1 LPLYPTEPRSRGVV
15 GARCFPRGGDSGTL
29 GPWAIAGRILRPPRP
44 RTLPRPEMP
53 LNIPIDGD
61 VAILSN
67 FARLM
72 NDPRYVDAQQ
82 DLRDL
87 LDQGYRKFVLDLSG
101 ARETGPS
108 FLGLLMTLTRQVEH
122 DRGEAVLANLSREMQ
137 RYLGEMQMEDYWEVF
152 ASVQEATEFLRRR
165 SA

>member
-1 LPLYPTEPRSRGVV
+1 
-15 GARCFPRGGDSGTL
+15 
-29 GPWAIAGRILRPPRP
+29 
-44 RTLPRPEMP
+44 MP
-53 LNIPIDGD
+53 LNIRIDGD

-72 NDPRYVDAQQ
+72 NDPRYVDARG

-137 RYLGEMQMEDYWEVF
+137 RYLGEMQMEDYWDVF
-152 ASVQEATEFLRRR
+152 ASVQEGTEFFRRG